1 MFGFKKII
9 FVLVTTILLLG
20 LVATPLTSLARP
32 ENLKVSVVGWDSE
45 KRETEVVPLFNN
57 EYPEVKVE
65 REVIPWEPL
74 YTRIM
79 AIMDGRII
87 DCYDVV
93 MMMSSRLPEL
103 SAYAKDLSKYRKDF
117 ESAGIDFVEYNGRIL
132 GISLP
137 VVDANKDYSGIISRD
152 SKNREL
158 VLRLL
163 MLAGE
168 GSVPVSI
175 WDCSKEAKIL
185 LQDSF
190 RNSGSGW
197 SISTNDERKK
207 IYKRGKYSITVKKP
221 NWQFISWAPR
231 KSFPADFEV
240 KVDARKIV
248 GPTGKYGIIWGKD
261 GDNYYVFTIS
271 SDGRFRLR
279 KQVNDVWQTNLVS
292 WTNSPAIKRGTGSN
306 QLKVIVIGNSITLI
320 VNDTV
325 LTTVKGSSFGP
336 GKIGLVGGSFDDTDV
351 EVQFDNMIIYDFS
364 SF

>member
-1 MFGFKKII
+1 LNNSFQKYAPSF
-9 FVLVTTILLLG
+9 
-20 LVATPLTSLARP
+20 
-32 ENLKVSVVGWDSE
+32 E
-45 KRETEVVPLFNN
+45 K
-57 EYPEVKVE
+57 EYPEV
-65 REVIPWEPL
+65 EVILEAMPWEPL
-74 YTRIM
+74 YARIM
-79 AIMDGRII
+79 AIKDGCII

-93 MMMSSRLPEL
+93 MMKSSKLPEL
-103 SAYAKDLSKYRKDF
+103 SEYAEDLTDHRKDF
-117 ESAGIDFVEYNGRIL
+117 ESAGIDFVEYNGRIF
-132 GISLP
+132 GVSSP
-137 VVDANKDYSGIISRD
+137 DATGDEDDWMLIISKN

-320 VNDTV
+320 ANDKV
-325 LTTVKGSSFGP
+325 LATVKGSSFGP